1 MKLIWIWLT
10 AMVVL
15 GIVEA
20 LTVSLVCIWFVGG
33 ALAAAIAALLGAPVW
48 VQLAAFII
56 VSVGLLL
63 ALRPFVQKSIR
74 SDGTA
79 TNVDSN
85 IGKTAVVI
93 EKIDN
98 LHGTGHVMID
108 RVDWTARSEDGSV
121 IEVGETVQVLRIEG
135 VKVCVQRVPVGAKI

>member
-1 MKLIWIWLT
+1 MRLIWIWIC

-48 VQLAAFII
+48 GQIAAFLV

-63 ALRPFVQKSIR
+63 SLRPFLQKSIR

-85 IGKTAVVI
+85 IGKIAVVV

-98 LHGTGHVMID
+98 LHGSGRVMID

-121 IEVGETVQVLRIEG
+121 IEVGEEVQVQRIEG
-135 VKVCVQRVPVGAKI
+135 VKVCVRRVPVAAKI